1 MAIAADQPG
10 IQATFLLPL
19 VYHPMNANL
28 YMIKTSPIGLSILR
42 DISRSIE
49 SYIGLIQISNNR

>member
-19 VYHPMNANL
+19 VYHPMHANQ